1 MSDLKKQLAAFGEI
15 LEERYGEVAE
25 AELKRSDE
33 VELRPAS
40 RRRTSSLALL
50 LGFDEVELRS
60 ASRLSAS
67 PLALLAGFA
76 AVVGVFAVMFVAIPG
91 ASGPANVT
99 PAHVALVEEYV
110 EARNSGNVD
119 LALSLMSE
127 DVDYEEDWP
136 RQTIAGMLAW
146 QHAIGQ
152 VLTMDC
158 AADSERASGVICHGT
173 FTTALDRALGF
184 DECQQLLLV
193 EVEEGKIVSLIDGG
207 TCDQDWDEPFQT
219 WIRENH
225 PGDEAL
231 MFDLDDI
238 TRFPMLLNPGSIA
251 LWEQRVAEFA
261 SETGD

>member
-1 MSDLKKQLAAFGEI
+1 MSDLKKQLAAFGEV
-15 LEERYGEVAE
+15 LEERYHEVVE
-25 AELKRSDE
+25 ADLQLSDE
-33 VELRPAS
+33 VELGHSSTRRS
-40 RRRTSSLALL
+40 R
-50 LGFDEVELRS
+50 
-60 ASRLSAS
+60 
-67 PLALLAGFA
+67 PLALVAGFA
-76 AVVGVFAVMFVAIPG
+76 AVVGVFAVVFVVIPG
-91 ASGPANVT
+91 GYGPANVP
-99 PAHVALVEEYV
+99 PAHVALAEEYV
-110 EARNSGNVD
+110 EARNSGDVD

-127 DVDYEEDWP
+127 DVVYEEDWP

-184 DECQQLLLV
+184 DECAQLLLI

-225 PGDEAL
+225 PDDEAL

-238 TRFPMLLNPGSIA
+238 TRFRMFLNPQSVA
-251 LWEQRVAEFA
+251 LWEKRVAEFA
-261 SETGD
+261 SEMAG